1 MSISKRPSH
10 TPFSPLRKVP
20 GEGASEDTFARAQ
33 CDTEAFRVQGVLAS
47 EKEMDMQIPRQRLCV
62 CVTSDCGLASRI
74 AGCGIHCHV
83 LIFSRGAS
91 KRGRKAYSS
100 AKVGSAN
107 VLAQVGLLAF
117 LKREARQRYIA
128 PESSVQKLL
137 LLLLRCRS
145 HLLAA
150 CLVFWMVG
158 FFIPQLIYMNS
169 RMTLQWAWWLFFSP
183 HFTPDEGC
191 PASEAQE
198 PDGS

>member
-137 LLLLRCRS
+137 PLFLRCRS

-158 FFIPQLIYMNS
+158 FLS
-169 RMTLQWAWWLFFSP
+169 LS
-183 HFTPDEGC
+183 
-191 PASEAQE
+191 
-198 PDGS
+198 